1 MFQCRCKF
9 KTARGIALIL
19 HGYLVSGLLVKSA
32 ETLLALL
39 SCKKCTVFWLMV
51 VFVNWIYILDIRG
64 YFLLQNKIKGIG
76 QDFSSLGKRTW
87 FKF

>member
-1 MFQCRCKF
+1 MFRCRCKF

-39 SCKKCTVFWLMV
+39 SCKKCTVL
-51 VFVNWIYILDIRG
+51 IDGGIRELNLYFG
-64 YFLLQNKIKGIG
+64 YKGL
-76 QDFSSLGKRTW
+76 FSPIEQSQRN
-87 FKF
+87 